1 MRRALAASLLARPL
15 VAAHCSELE
24 RVERRARAAPSDI
37 TPDLAARA
45 LRRVGTFDA
54 KRGPMT
60 LDAAPHPL
68 AIPHGR
74 APRAPAA
81 GLASPDGPP
90 PALPAEHFAA
100 ALAFFGAGALGLVLV
115 APELAAGA
123 FYAPRVVA
131 VVHLFTLGWLVLS
144 IFGALCQ
151 FLPVAV
157 GRPLRW
163 QRAAHASFV
172 AQAAGAAAFVAAL
185 AVGNGVLLHAGACGL
200 AIAFALFAANLAAT
214 LAPVEERTVTWW
226 ALAAAAVFLVVT
238 PAYGVVLAYALTGG
252 GVLVD
257 RFAVVATHAHVAIV
271 GVVLLTVVGVA
282 HRLLPMFLLS
292 HGASERPGR
301 VAVALLAACAAL
313 LALPVGG
320 AARVVVAGAL
330 GSGGVVAFVVQAAA
344 FFRHRKRRALDPGLR
359 LAAAG
364 VFGLVLALALAP
376 FALGRGLADLHLLVA
391 YVVVLLGALTLFVAG
406 HYFKI
411 VPFLVWYHRF
421 GPLVGARKV
430 PKVADL
436 YSARAADAVG
446 LLLVSGWLGLAIA
459 AGLGAPHLARA
470 AAVVFTA
477 GAWLE
482 GIVIARVARRRAA

>member
-1 MRRALAASLLARPL
+1 
-15 VAAHCSELE
+15 VA
-24 RVERRARAAPSDI
+24 
-37 TPDLAARA
+37 
-45 LRRVGTFDA
+45 G
-54 KRGPMT
+54 
-60 LDAAPHPL
+60 
-68 AIPHGR
+68 
-74 APRAPAA
+74 
-81 GLASPDGPP
+81 
-90 PALPAEHFAA
+90 
-100 ALAFFGAGALGLVLV
+100 
-115 APELAAGA
+115 
-123 FYAPRVVA
+123 
-131 VVHLFTLGWLVLS
+131 
-144 IFGALCQ
+144 
-151 FLPVAV
+151 
-157 GRPLRW
+157 
-163 QRAAHASFV
+163 
-172 AQAAGAAAFVAAL
+172 
-185 AVGNGVLLHAGACGL
+185 
-200 AIAFALFAANLAAT
+200 
-214 LAPVEERTVTWW
+214 
-226 ALAAAAVFLVVT
+226 
-238 PAYGVVLAYALTGG
+238 
-252 GVLVD
+252 
-257 RFAVVATHAHVAIV
+257 
-271 GVVLLTVVGVA
+271 
-282 HRLLPMFLLS
+282 
-292 HGASERPGR
+292 
-301 VAVALLAACAAL
+301 ALLAACAAL